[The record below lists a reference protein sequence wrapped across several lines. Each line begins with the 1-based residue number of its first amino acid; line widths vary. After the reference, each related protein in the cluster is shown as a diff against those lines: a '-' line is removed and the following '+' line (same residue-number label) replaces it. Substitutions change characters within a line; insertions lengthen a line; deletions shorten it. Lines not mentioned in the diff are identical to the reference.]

1 MSFKHLI
8 ETTKGKKWSKP
19 NKQNIL
25 LVQEN
30 DINKIDTPNIIKE
43 ALFDPNSNQSKEAIN
58 VELASLNK
66 NKT

>member
-8 ETTKGKKWSKP
+8 ETTKDKKWSKP